1 MKHIPQIVCFVF
13 AQFCLLTPVRHY
25 AQAALQEIV
34 RFELPGVAQGISQS
48 DPGGDVNGDG
58 RPDLVFGYW
67 IIGDVD
73 AEIYIYHSIPD
84 SIAVPDQILTPPPG
98 ISGGF
103 GYSLAYAGDLNGDGI
118 DDLVVGI
125 QYYGWI
131 HQGAIAIYWGG
142 ATLSAQPD
150 VFIDGY
156 PFGYTQSWDLCFG
169 QKLISHCDING
180 DGINDLLVYAEG
192 PQYENWGNVYVFLG
206 GTPFSTTPALHIRGN
221 NIYEYLGRF
230 MDSGDINGDGFD
242 DIIVCSQR
250 RTPPPPE
257 EMEGYVYDLKI
268 YAGGAN
274 LSNVPVYDEQVGSDA
289 SASGISS
296 MAVNGDLN
304 GDGFSDITMAYG
316 TAVEGDM
323 LKVIYGQDVWSGLT
337 SIEFD
342 LSISSDWTYFFS
354 YCNLNADP
362 YSDLMLFSRHN
373 DGLSN
378 HYLNLYMLEQTSP
391 ELDLS
396 IDYFN
401 SFQGEIRSIPWHELG
416 DLNNDGYNEFVVW
429 NLNSDSPSYAQILS
443 QRYTAIDD
451 NVLPAQEYR
460 MDCYPNPFNGDMTIS
475 LTKDAGKQ
483 KILDIKIFDVKGRLI
498 FNVDLPGIDSFMW
511 NGIDR
516 MGNPVSSG
524 VYILQATDSSNKK
537 HLARIVRMK

>member
-1 MKHIPQIVCFVF
+1 MKHLAKRVCFVF
-13 AQFCLLTPVRHY
+13 ALFCLLTPVKQY

-34 RFELPGVAQGISQS
+34 RFELPGVAQVISQA
-48 DPGGDVNGDG
+48 DLGGDINGDG

-67 IIGDVD
+67 TIGDVD
-73 AEIYIYHSIPD
+73 ADIYIYHSIPD
-84 SIAVPDQILTPPPG
+84 SNAVPDQILTPPPG

-125 QYYGWI
+125 KYYGWI
-131 HQGAIAIYWGG
+131 HQGALAIYWGG

-169 QKLISHCDING
+169 QKLITHCDTNG

-206 GTPFSTTPALHIRGN
+206 GTPFSTIPALHIRGSS
-221 NIYEYLGRF
+221 IDEYLGKF

-242 DIIVCSQR
+242 DIILCGYRQV
-250 RTPPPPE
+250 PPPPDLT
-257 EMEGYVYDLKI
+257 EGYIYDLKI

-274 LSNVPVYDEQVGSDA
+274 LSNVPVYEEQVGSDA
-289 SASGISS
+289 SACGISS
-296 MAVNGDLN
+296 MAANGDLN

-323 LKVIYGQDVWSGLT
+323 LKVIYGQADWLLLT
-337 SIEFD
+337 STEFD

-354 YCNLNADP
+354 CCNLNADP

-378 HYLNLYMLEQTSP
+378 HYLNLYILEQTSP

-401 SFQGEIRSIPWHELG
+401 SFQSEIRSIPWHELG
-416 DLNNDGYNEFVVW
+416 DLNNDGYNEFIVW
-429 NLNSDSPSYAQILS
+429 SLNSDSPSYAQILS
-443 QRYTAIDD
+443 QRSTEIDD
-451 NVLPAQEYR
+451 DVLPAQEFR
-460 MDCYPNPFNGDMTIS
+460 MDCYPNPFNGAVTIS
-475 LTKDAGKQ
+475 LTNDTCRQ
-483 KILDIKIFDVKGRLI
+483 KISDLRIFDVKGRLV
-498 FNVDLPGIDSFMW
+498 FETYLPSIDSFTW
-511 NGIDR
+511 NGKDR
-516 MGNPVSSG
+516 GGKPLSSG
-524 VYILQATDSSNKK
+524 VYILQATDTDNKK
-537 HLARIVRMK
+537 HLAKIVRMK